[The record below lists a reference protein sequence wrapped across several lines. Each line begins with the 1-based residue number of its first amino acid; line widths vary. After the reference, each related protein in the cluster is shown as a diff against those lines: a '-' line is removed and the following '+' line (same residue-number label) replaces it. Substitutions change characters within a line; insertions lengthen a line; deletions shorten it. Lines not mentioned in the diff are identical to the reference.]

1 MKLLLHAVSISIS
14 DQKSFHEILHTLLI
28 TPRSIFVIAFGDS
41 FYKFSDTDYTEYVF
55 GSSKLPSKRGV
66 MPYNMKM
73 RSIYPLIKSA
83 PYLTANPEVTVH
95 ERSRLD
101 QFLVVASDGVWALE
115 PVSNDWVVEVVASV
129 IARGDVDPAE
139 TLMQEITRF
148 NPGDDVTIKVV
159 RF

>member
-1 MKLLLHAVSISIS
+1 VSISIS

-115 PVSNDWVVEVVASV
+115 PVSNDWVAEVVASA